1 MASTPGRRVLVVHP
15 SAELYGSDL
24 QLVQTVAALTRRG
37 WQATVVL
44 PEQGPLVARL
54 ICHGAR
60 VIVQPFPVLR
70 RSVASVSGLGRLA
83 GSLVCEGRLMRRI
96 IRGSGAQVVLVNTVT
111 IPWWLGAAR
120 SCQVPVVCHVHEA
133 ETADARVLRE
143 ALTRPLAL
151 ADRVIFNGR
160 TSAAAAT
167 ELFPWIAEH
176 ATVIPN
182 GVPGPPQPVRE
193 VDWSARPV
201 RAALV
206 SRLSPRKNCLDAIKA
221 VGHLRHRGLDI
232 ELDVYGSTYPGYEW
246 YERELRA
253 WTSALDLTHSV
264 RLHGYLD
271 SVWHALETAHLA
283 LAPSARESFGNN
295 IVEAQH
301 AGRLVVAAG
310 AGGHLESV
318 RHGHTGL
325 FFRPGDPL
333 DLAEVVQRAVSRPDL
348 ADQMAGR
355 ARQEAGRRFGVA
367 AYGARMAAALEEVR
381 GERAERR
388 GHSRRAPVPHRV

>member
-1 MASTPGRRVLVVHP
+1 MAHP

-24 QLVQTVAALTRRG
+24 QLLQTVAALTRRG
-37 WQATVVL
+37 WQAIVVL
-44 PEQGPLVARL
+44 PGRGPLVARL
-54 ICHGAR
+54 NGHGAR
-60 VIVQPFPVLR
+60 VVIEPFPVLR
-70 RSVASVSGLGRLA
+70 RSAASVSGLGRLA
-83 GSLVCEGRLMRRI
+83 GALVCESRRMRRI
-96 IRGSGAQVVLVNTVT
+96 IRRSGAQVVLVNTVT

-133 ETADARVLRE
+133 ETADSRVLRE
-143 ALTRPLAL
+143 ALTRPLGL

-160 TSAAAAT
+160 TSADAAIDVCPSIG
-167 ELFPWIAEH
+167 ER
-176 ATVIPN
+176 ATVVPN
-182 GVPGPPQPVRE
+182 GVPGPPQSLRAI
-193 VDWSARPV
+193 DWSAGPV

-221 VGHLRHRGLDI
+221 VGQLRQRGLDI
-232 ELDVYGSTYPGYEW
+232 ELDVYGSCYAGYEW

-271 SVWHALETAHLA
+271 SVWQALESAHLA

-295 IVEAQH
+295 VVEAQH

-318 RHGHTGL
+318 RDGRTGF

-333 DLAEVVQRAVSRPDL
+333 DLAAVVQRAVSRPDL
-348 ADQMAGR
+348 ADEIARR
-355 ARQEAGRRFGVA
+355 ARLEAGRRFGVA
-367 AYGARMAAALEEVR
+367 TYGSRMAAVLDETR
-381 GERAERR
+381 GQRAGGR
-388 GHSRRAPVPHRV
+388 GRSRRVPVPQEL